1 MMARIKEGRA
11 ELHTTVDANL
21 LKQIK
26 LLAVEKDMKYGYLIE
41 EGMKMV
47 LEKYGKLSDLPEG

>member
-26 LLAVEKDMKYGYLIE
+26 LLAVEKDMKYGHLIE

-47 LEKYGKLSDLPEG
+47 LEKYGKLSDLREG